1 LARSISAFQHFS
13 ISAFQH
19 FSFSKTPRSP
29 DPSRMSRAIRLTQ
42 LHALN
47 WYGYRDSL
55 PVRGNLVLAGVTGS
69 GKSIL
74 MDLLMLVLVGPE
86 RAHHHFNRSATGSK
100 SDRTIK
106 GYCLLDTKRE
116 ENGVPQFF
124 HDKGVTTYIA
134 AEFTWPD
141 GSRVETW
148 GLRFEF
154 RSAAENDGTTT
165 PFYCPASLQK
175 SDFLTESEDGKP
187 RPSALGAFKRMI
199 ESHGGRLFSS
209 PREYLRDMANPSH
222 LNFNKDVLQ
231 RLLPSA
237 MSFTNLKSFD
247 DFCRQFVLP
256 AEAVPVEDVV
266 SSFRDFQSYER
277 ELASLKAQLDRLTR
291 IRTLATTL
299 REAERDH
306 AVATYLAAE
315 FAHVHATEDAEKTR
329 SRLDKLKIDNQA
341 DESRLEELTELTTTS
356 QRKKESLT
364 ALLNESSEGRL
375 YKKLADDIAKLEAE
389 IEQLRDRATR
399 LDGGLGKRIKSARAW
414 MEQVHKAPLDPI
426 VDTTKLKHA
435 IEFLDS
441 CEREQTASSL
451 SLLADAANE
460 TVKTLRS
467 RFEPD
472 REELRKLRNE
482 KSDLQA
488 QIDLLQRGVS
498 PGPQPLLAALK
509 SQLPLLP
516 NESPPRA
523 LREICEVTDESWRAA
538 AEVAFEEKFAVLVP
552 PNHYEESSRILR
564 QIPAADIVHAGPQRL
579 IDVQAIHATKPAAK
593 KGSLAE
599 LLATADDQARACIDF
614 LFGDLIRVAD
624 PSQLDRHPSAISPD
638 GLYKRRGALVRPA
651 PYNGTPFIGQE
662 GLKRQLEIKR
672 QRLGEIDAAIRRLE
686 PIELEVERLIRE
698 RASAIPEHEDVIREL
713 IRIEDLPKKQEQHDD
728 LMDQLQAI
736 ATDQFDRL
744 RDEIEALGEQ
754 LASYDAERTSIL
766 RKGRIREIQDTEK
779 LLAQLMETA
788 SRREDEF
795 SRTKLRIDIHAH
807 HERYVAWKKEAAE
820 YTPAPDVLAKE
831 FTKAAIAAEL
841 AAKDATGE
849 LKVAMLDFKK
859 TFAPKFDDLPED
871 GTDAAPYV
879 SRLEQIE
886 GANIPEYEKKSVT
899 ERKRWEALFRTQ
911 VLSRMQQ
918 ALKNVENIISLLNH
932 QLKKPIGHDRY
943 KIERRPN
950 PDFKI
955 YRDLIDLNALH
966 HEDELFFA
974 SMSGEL
980 QDALKGFLT
989 LLVQNASSPEAAR
1002 LLDYRQYFD
1011 YDLTV
1016 TDIRDPDARSISVDK
1031 QSGKM
1036 SGGENQSPYFVAILA
1051 SYLHAYN
1058 RHESRRKEPS
1068 LALVPID
1075 EAFSKLSGE
1084 RIQNCI
1090 EAMAELDLQGMFS
1103 MSSGNIPY
1111 AFSQCDELIV
1121 ISRKEERRGTR
1132 VGVRNV
1138 PVILYR
1144 DSPEGKKWI
1153 SEAAAS

>member
-1 LARSISAFQHFS
+1 
-13 ISAFQH
+13 
-19 FSFSKTPRSP
+19 
-29 DPSRMSRAIRLTQ
+29 MSRAIRLTQ
-42 LHALN
+42 IHALN

-55 PVRGNLVLAGVTGS
+55 PVEGNLVLAGVTGS

-86 RAHHHFNRSATGSK
+86 RAHHHFNRSATGTK

-116 ENGVPQFF
+116 ENGVPQYF
-124 HDKGVTTYIA
+124 HDKGVTSYIA
-134 AEFTWPD
+134 AEFTWP
-141 GSRVETW
+141 GGQRVETW

-154 RSAAENDGTTT
+154 RSAAENDGSTT
-165 PFYCPASLQK
+165 PFFCPASLEK
-175 SDFLTESEDGKP
+175 ADFLTEAEDGKP
-187 RPSALGAFKRMI
+187 RPSALGAFKRMV
-199 ESHGGRLFSS
+199 EGHGGRLFSS
-209 PREYLRDMANPSH
+209 AREYLRDMANPSH

-277 ELASLKAQLDRLTR
+277 ELASLKAQLERLTR
-291 IRTLATTL
+291 IRGIATTL
-299 REAERDH
+299 RESERDH

-315 FAHVHATEDAEKTR
+315 FAHLHAAEETERTR
-329 SRLDKLKIDNQA
+329 ARLDQLKIDNQA
-341 DESRLEELTELTTTS
+341 DEARLGELAELTEST
-356 QRKKESLT
+356 QRKRESLL
-364 ALLNESSEGRL
+364 ALLNESSDGRL
-375 YKKLADDIAKLEAE
+375 YKKLADDISRLEAE

-399 LDGGLGKRIKSARAW
+399 LDGGLGKRIKAARSW

-426 VDTTKLKHA
+426 VDTTKLKHS
-435 IEFLDS
+435 IEFLES

-451 SLLADAANE
+451 SLLADAAND
-460 TVKTLRS
+460 TVKTIRS

-472 REELRKLRNE
+472 REELRKLRAE

-516 NESPPRA
+516 SETPPRA
-523 LREICEVTDESWRAA
+523 LREICEVADETWRAA

-552 PNHYEESSRILR
+552 PNHYEEASRILR
-564 QIPAADIVHAGPQRL
+564 QLPASELIEGGPQRL
-579 IDVQAIHATKPAAK
+579 IDLNAVRAAKPAAK
-593 KGSLAE
+593 KGTLAE
-599 LLATADDQARACIDF
+599 FLSTADEDARACIDW
-614 LFGDLIRVAD
+614 LFGDLVRVSD
-624 PSQLDRHPSAISPD
+624 PAQLDSHPSAIAPD
-638 GLYKRRGALVRPA
+638 GLHKRRGTLVRPPA
-651 PYNGTPFIGQE
+651 YNGTPFIGQE
-662 GLKRQLEIKR
+662 GLKRQLQIKR
-672 QRLGEIDAAIRRLE
+672 DRMGEIDAAVRRLE
-686 PIELEVERLIRE
+686 PIEMEVERIIRE
-698 RASAIPEHEDVIREL
+698 RASAIPEHEDIIKEL
-713 IRIEDLPKKQEQHDD
+713 TRIEELPTKQEQHEE
-728 LMDQLQAI
+728 LMGQLQAI
-736 ATDQFDRL
+736 ATDEFDRL
-744 RDEIEALGEQ
+744 RDEIEDLADQ
-754 LASYDAERTSIL
+754 LKSYDAERTSIL
-766 RKGRIREIQDTEK
+766 RKGRIREIQETEK
-779 LLAQLMETA
+779 LLSSLMEIA

-795 SRTKLRIDIHAH
+795 SKAKLRIDIHKH
-807 HERYVAWKKEAAE
+807 HERYVSWKKEAFE
-820 YTPAPDVLAKE
+820 YTPAPDVLANE
-831 FTKAAIAAEL
+831 FKKAAAEML
-841 AAKDATGE
+841 VAIERATGE

-859 TFAPKFDDLPED
+859 TFAPKFDDLPDD
-871 GTDAAPYV
+871 GTDSAPYE
-879 SRLEQIE
+879 SRLDQIE
-886 GANIPEYEKKSVT
+886 GANIPEYEKKSTVA
-899 ERKRWEALFRTQ
+899 KKQWEMLFRTQ
-911 VLSRMQQ
+911 VLTRMQQ

-932 QLKKPIGHDRY
+932 QLKRPIGHDRY
-943 KIERRPN
+943 RIERRPN

-955 YRDLIDLNALH
+955 YRDLIDLNAIH
-966 HEDELFFA
+966 HEDELFFS

-980 QDALKGFLT
+980 QDALKSFLT
-989 LLVQNASSPEAAR
+989 LLVQSANSPEAAR

-1016 TDIRDPDARSISVDK
+1016 TDIRDADGRSISVDK

-1090 EAMAELDLQGMFS
+1090 EAMAELDLQGVFS

-1121 ISRKEERRGTR
+1121 ISRKEERRGAR

-1138 PVILYR
+1138 PVVLFR
-1144 DSPEGKKWI
+1144 DSPEGREWI
-1153 SEAAAS
+1153 RDSASERESATTP

>member
-1 LARSISAFQHFS
+1 
-13 ISAFQH
+13 
-19 FSFSKTPRSP
+19 
-29 DPSRMSRAIRLTQ
+29 MSRAIRLTK

-106 GYCLLDTKRE
+106 SYCLLDTKRE
-116 ENGVPQFF
+116 ENGQPQYF

-141 GSRVETW
+141 GKRVETW

-154 RSAAENDGTTT
+154 RSASESDGVTT
-165 PFYCPASLQK
+165 PFFCPAALEK
-175 SDFLTESEDGKP
+175 SDFLTEAEDGKP
-187 RPSALGAFKRMI
+187 RTSALPAFKRMI
-199 ESHGGRLFSS
+199 ESKDGRLFTS

-222 LNFNKDVLQ
+222 LNFHKDVLQ

-256 AEAVPVEDVV
+256 AEAVPVDDVV

-277 ELASLKAQLDRLTR
+277 ELASLKAQLDRLIR
-291 IRTLATTL
+291 IRDLAAKL
-299 REAERDH
+299 SEAERDH

-315 FAHVHATEDAEKTR
+315 FACAHATTEAAQTR
-329 SRLDKLKIDNQA
+329 ERLERLKLDNQS
-341 DESRLEELTELTTTS
+341 DETRLAELAELSEAGKTKRET
-356 QRKKESLT
+356 LV

-375 YKKLADDIAKLEAE
+375 YKKLADDIARLEAE
-389 IEQLRDRATR
+389 IEQLRDRAHRIET
-399 LDGGLGKRIKSARAW
+399 GLGKRLKSARAW
-414 MEQVHKAPLDPI
+414 MEQVGKAPLEPG
-426 VDTTKLKHA
+426 VDTTRLRNA
-435 IEFLDS
+435 IDFLES

-460 TVKTLRS
+460 TVKTIRS
-467 RFEPD
+467 RFESD
-472 REELRKLRNE
+472 RAELVRLRAE
-482 KSDLQA
+482 KADLHS

-509 SQLPLLP
+509 AQLPLLP
-516 NESPPRA
+516 GQTPPRA
-523 LREICEVTDESWRAA
+523 LRELCEVTDESWRAA
-538 AEVAFEEKFAVLVP
+538 VEMVFEEKFAVLVTAG
-552 PNHYEESSRILR
+552 HYDEAKAIL
-564 QIPAADIVHAGPQRL
+564 QRL
-579 IDVQAIHATKPAAK
+579 PVADVNAAGSQSLLDLTALLARKPVAK

-599 LLATADDQARACIDF
+599 LLATTDDDARACIDA
-614 LFGDLIRVAD
+614 LFGDMIRVTDAAH
-624 PSQLDRHPSAISPD
+624 LDRHHSAIAID
-638 GLYKRRGALVRPA
+638 GLHKRAGILVRPV
-651 PYNGTPFIGQE
+651 PYNGTPFIGKE
-662 GLKRQLEIKR
+662 GLKRQLEMKR
-672 QRLGEIDAAIRRLE
+672 HRLDDIEAKLRRLE
-686 PIELEVERLIRE
+686 PVELEVERLLRE
-698 RASAIPEHEDVIREL
+698 RASAVPEHEDVIKEL
-713 IRIEDLPKKQEQHDD
+713 IRIEDLPNKQRQHDEW
-728 LMDQLQAI
+728 MEQLQAI
-736 ATDQFDRL
+736 ATDEFDRL
-744 RDEIEALGEQ
+744 RDDIEVLAEQ
-754 LASYDAERTSIL
+754 LVGYDSERVSIL
-766 RKGRIREIQDTEK
+766 KKGRIREIQDTEK
-779 LLAQLMETA
+779 LLAQLEETA
-788 SRREDEF
+788 GRREDEF
-795 SRTKLRIDIHAH
+795 AKTKLRVDIHPH
-807 HERYVAWKKEAAE
+807 HERYVSWKREASE

-831 FTKAAIAAEL
+831 FTKAAAKAEL
-841 AAKDATGE
+841 DAKEATGD

-871 GTDAAPYV
+871 GTDTAPYV
-879 SRLEQIE
+879 SRLAQIE
-886 GANIPEYEKKSVT
+886 DANIPEYEKKSAT
-899 ERKRWEALFRTQ
+899 ERKRWESLFRTQ

-918 ALKNVENIISLLNH
+918 ALKKVENIISLLNQ
-932 QLKKPIGHDRY
+932 QLKRPIGHDRY

-950 PDFKI
+950 PDYRI

-974 SMSGEL
+974 SMGGEL
-980 QDALKGFLT
+980 KDALEGFLQ
-989 LLVQNASSPEAAR
+989 LLVQNANSPEAAR

-1016 TDIRDPDARSISVDK
+1016 TDIRDPDGKPISVDK

-1090 EAMAELDLQGMFS
+1090 EAMSELDLQGMFS

-1121 ISRKEERRGTR
+1121 ISRKEERRGNR
-1132 VGVRNV
+1132 VGIRNV
-1138 PVILYR
+1138 PVVLYR
-1144 DSPEGKKWI
+1144 DTPEGRRWI
-1153 SEAAAS
+1153 ADSEHEAVAT

>member
-1 LARSISAFQHFS
+1 
-13 ISAFQH
+13 
-19 FSFSKTPRSP
+19 
-29 DPSRMSRAIRLTQ
+29 MSRAIRLTK

-55 PVRGNLVLAGVTGS
+55 PVSGNLVLAGVTGS

-86 RAHHHFNRSATGSK
+86 RAHQHFNRSATGSK

-116 ENGVPQFF
+116 ENGQTQYF
-124 HDKGVTTYIA
+124 HDKGVTTYVA

-141 GSRVETW
+141 GKRVETW

-165 PFYCPASLQK
+165 PFYCPAALEK
-175 SDFLTESEDGKP
+175 IDFLTEAEDGKP
-187 RPSALGAFKRMI
+187 RPSPLAPFKRLI
-199 ESHGGRLFSS
+199 DSKGGRFFQSA
-209 PREYLRDMANPSH
+209 RDYTRDMANPSH

-237 MSFTNLKSFD
+237 MSFTNLTSFD
-247 DFCRQFVLP
+247 AFCRQFVLP

-277 ELASLKAQLDRLTR
+277 ELGHLRAQLERLTR
-291 IRTLATTL
+291 IRDLALKL
-299 REAERDH
+299 RTAEQDH
-306 AVATYLAAE
+306 AVAGYLAAE
-315 FAHVHATEDAEKTR
+315 FSYAHAAAEVATTR
-329 SRLDKLKIDNQA
+329 TRLEKLKEDNQA
-341 DESRLEELTELTTTS
+341 DEQRLEELAELTGS
-356 QRKKESLT
+356 GQKKKETLL

-375 YKKLADDIAKLEAE
+375 YKKLADDITKLEAE
-389 IEQLRDRATR
+389 IQQLRERAAR
-399 LDGGLGKRIKSARAW
+399 LDSGLGKRIKAARGW
-414 MEQVHKAPLDPI
+414 MEQVDKAPLEPR
-426 VDTTKLKHA
+426 VDTTRLQHA
-435 IEFLDS
+435 IGILEA
-441 CEREQTASSL
+441 CERPETATSL
-451 SLLADAANE
+451 TMLADAAND
-460 TVKTLRS
+460 TVKTIRS
-467 RFEPD
+467 RFESD
-472 REELRKLRNE
+472 REELRRLRNE

-488 QIDLLQRGVS
+488 QIDLLQKGIS
-498 PGPQPLLAALK
+498 PRAQPLLGALK
-509 SQLPLLP
+509 AQLPLLP
-516 NESPPRA
+516 DQTPPRA
-523 LREICEVTDESWRAA
+523 LRELCEVSDENWRAA
-538 AEVAFEEKFAVLVP
+538 AEVVFEEKFAVLVAKG
-552 PNHYEESSRILR
+552 HYDQAAEILR
-564 QIPAADIVHAGPQRL
+564 NLPASELVQAGPQRL
-579 IDVQAIHATKPAAK
+579 VDAAVLRAPKAGPK

-599 LLATADDQARACIDF
+599 IFQTADEEARLCIES
-614 LFGDLIRVAD
+614 LFGEMMRVTNSAE
-624 PSQLDRHPSAISPD
+624 LERHHSAIAPD
-638 GLYKRRGALVRPA
+638 GLHRRDGWMVRPA
-651 PYNGTPFIGQE
+651 PYDGTPFIGKE

-672 QRLGEIDAAIRRLE
+672 LRMGEIEAALRRLE
-686 PIELEVERLIRE
+686 PVELEVERLIRE
-698 RASAIPEHEDVIREL
+698 RSVAIPEHQDVLESL
-713 IRIEDLPKKQEQHDD
+713 IRIEELPRKQEQHEEM
-728 LMDQLQAI
+728 MDQLNAI
-736 ATDQFDRL
+736 ATDEFDRL
-744 RDEIEALGEQ
+744 REEIEVLGEQ
-754 LASYDAERTSIL
+754 LVSYDAERTSIL
-766 RKGRIREIQDTEK
+766 RKGRISEINRLEK
-779 LLAQLMETA
+779 ELKDLVEAE

-795 SRTKLRIDIHAH
+795 SKVKLRTDIHKH
-807 HERYVAWKKEAAE
+807 HARYVSWKKEASDF
-820 YTPAPDVLAKE
+820 TPALDVLANEFRKAAGKAEIDAKE
-831 FTKAAIAAEL
+831 FTG
-841 AAKDATGE
+841 D

-871 GTDAAPYV
+871 GSDTRPYE

-886 GANIPEYEKKSVT
+886 HANIPEYEKKSVT

-932 QLKKPIGHDRY
+932 QLKRPIGHDRY
-943 KIERRPN
+943 RIERRPN
-950 PDFKI
+950 PDYKI

-974 SMSGEL
+974 SMSGES
-980 QDALKGFLT
+980 QDALQKFLEI
-989 LLVQNASSPEAAR
+989 LVQNTSGKEAAA

-1016 TDIRDPDARSISVDK
+1016 TDIRDPDGKAISVDR

-1058 RHESRRKEPS
+1058 RHESRRKEAS

-1090 EAMAELDLQGMFS
+1090 EAMSELDLQGVFS

-1138 PVILYR
+1138 PVVLFR
-1144 DSPEGKKWI
+1144 DSPEGRKWI
-1153 SEAAAS
+1153 ADSAGKED